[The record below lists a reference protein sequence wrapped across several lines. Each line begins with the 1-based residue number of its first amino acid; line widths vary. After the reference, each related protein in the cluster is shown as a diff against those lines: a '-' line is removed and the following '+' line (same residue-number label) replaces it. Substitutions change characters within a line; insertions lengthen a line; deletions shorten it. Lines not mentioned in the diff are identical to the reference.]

1 MASTIGIKIAN
12 GEFYSIME
20 ENSVAKK
27 RLVLTTAHDNQHSV
41 QIDLYKSMAKT
52 MADALY
58 IGSVVVENI
67 KSMLKG
73 EPSVEMVISSNT
85 EGEITAD
92 AIDLDGSAD
101 REHQILTVSLKS
113 FEEETQEYEIP
124 DFEMEQH
131 EGPPPGLYEQVKDK
145 ERKGFPVLVLI
156 IGVVIILACLT
167 LWFFLFRGKGAS
179 GEEPQP
185 MALAAISE
193 QQEPT
198 PPVPAEPPAESTV
211 PAAPVPAVMVTP
223 AVTAVTPPP
232 TVARKPPLAPVFGYK
247 VPDSI
252 PKDGVPYKIRWGDT
266 LWDISDVFY
275 RDPWQYRRIARFN
288 NIRNPNLI
296 VSGTIIRVPPGN

>member
-1 MASTIGIKIAN
+1 VASSIGIKIAN
-12 GEFYSIME
+12 GEFYSIIE

-27 RLVLTTAHDNQHSV
+27 RLVLTTVHDNQQSV
-41 QIDLYKSMAKT
+41 QIDLYKSAAKA

-67 KSMLKG
+67 KPGPKG
-73 EPSVEMVISSNT
+73 EPSVEMVISSNS

-92 AIDLDGSAD
+92 AVDLDNSAD
-101 REHQILTVSLKS
+101 GEHQILTVSLKS

-131 EGPPPGLYEQVKDK
+131 EGPPPGLYEEIKDK

-156 IGVVIILACLT
+156 TGVVIVLACLI

-185 MALAAISE
+185 MALAADSGQPE
-193 QQEPT
+193 LTLPT
-198 PPVPAEPPAESTV
+198 EAEPPAESTV
-211 PAAPVPAVMVTP
+211 PAAPVVPAP
-223 AVTAVTPPP
+223 PVTPPP
-232 TVARKPPLAPVFGYK
+232 PAAARKPPLAPVFGYK

-252 PKDGVPYKIRWGDT
+252 PKNGVPYKIRWGDT

-296 VSGTIIRVPPGN
+296 VSGTIIRIPPGN